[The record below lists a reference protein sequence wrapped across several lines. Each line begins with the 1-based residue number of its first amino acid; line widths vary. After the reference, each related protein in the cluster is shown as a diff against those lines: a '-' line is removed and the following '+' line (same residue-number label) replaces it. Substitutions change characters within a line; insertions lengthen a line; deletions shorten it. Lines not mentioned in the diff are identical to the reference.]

1 MDFLQRKLS
10 KSEWD
15 GIEVPVK
22 PAEHRILQ
30 LIQEGFHD
38 VLTRRNNTPTLLHY
52 MKITDSPAIDLYIYV
67 HYFQEQIETL
77 LKKYHVPMEY
87 TPFVLESTSLK
98 KADLIRLTNTEKQ
111 MQTQSSIIFEFV
123 LLLLLKN
130 MLHQKKSTGKP
141 GHREGN
147 LWLVNFYTLRT
158 LLEYTIPMNSTLKK
172 VLNNCLA
179 VYEKEVDMLTLLSM
193 GHQLIEKNEYLL
205 KYADECLYDH
215 QKQLFTLCK
224 RPAAKLI
231 LYIAPTGTGKTL
243 SPIGLSEKRK
253 VIFVCAARHVGL
265 ALARSAISIQKRVAF
280 AYGCNDAEDIRL
292 HYYAAKEF
300 TRNKKSGGIGK
311 VDNTQGEKVEIIVSD
326 IQSYLPAMYYMLA
339 FNPKEN
345 IIVYWDEPTISLDYA
360 AHEFHAI
367 IQKNWQENIIPNMVL
382 CSATLPQQVELRE
395 TVADFCGRFPG
406 AEIHEIISHD
416 CKKTIPL
423 LNKDNFVEMPHF
435 LSADYAQ
442 VQAMVQHCQSYKTLL
457 RYLDLQ
463 ETINFITHVHEI
475 PGKYALAERLNLQRH
490 FPTID
495 TINMAAIKT
504 YYLTLLGSLQMN
516 DWPQISSALK
526 QQRKPFYPS
535 TIHLATSDAYTITDG
550 PAIYLAE
557 DVNKVAQFYMQSAA
571 IPERVTQ
578 EIMKTI
584 QFNTDINA
592 KIALLEREL
601 QDAGGV
607 KDEDAEK
614 TKQKRKNEKAIVDP
628 EMRRLTQEIQTAI
641 SLIKTITLEPQYVPN
656 TNDHVYKVHRSE
668 KPRVF
673 TCEIAES
680 TVEQIML
687 IDDIADSWKLLLVM
701 GIGVFAAT
709 HKSVRYT
716 EIMKEL
722 AAEQKLFCII
732 AATDYIYGTN
742 YQFCHGY
749 IGKDL
754 AHMSQEKCIQAMGR
768 VGRNGIQ
775 QTYSIRFRDDDL
787 LRRLF
792 VHDADKPEVRNMN
805 RLFATADSY

>member
-1 MDFLQRKLS
+1 MDFSQRKLS

-22 PAEHRILQ
+22 PAELRILQ
-30 LIQEGFHD
+30 LIQGGYHD
-38 VLTRRNNTPTLLHY
+38 VQTKRNNTPTLLHY
-52 MKITDSPAIDLYIYV
+52 MKITNSPPIDLYIYV
-67 HYFQEQIETL
+67 NYFQEQITTL
-77 LKKYHVPMEY
+77 VKKYAVPMVY
-87 TPFVLESTSLK
+87 TPSVCESSSLK
-98 KADLIRLTNTEKQ
+98 KADYIRLTNTEKQ
-111 MQTQSSIIFEFV
+111 MQSQSGIIFEFV
-123 LLLLLKN
+123 LLMLLKT
-130 MLHQKKSTGKP
+130 MLQLKKTPVKGKGGYP
-141 GHREGN
+141 DN
-147 LWLVNFYTLRT
+147 QWLINYYTLRS
-158 LLEYTIPMNSTLKK
+158 LLSYTIPMNDKLRT
-172 VLNNCLA
+172 VLNALLSI
-179 VYEKEVDMLTLLSM
+179 YEPEVHMLTLLSM
-193 GHQLIEKNEYLL
+193 GHQLIEKNDYLL
-205 KYADECLYDH
+205 KYADECLYEH
-215 QKQLFTLCK
+215 QKQLFSLCK

-243 SPIGLSEKRK
+243 SPIGLSEKHK

-345 IIVYWDEPTISLDYA
+345 IIVYWDEPTISLDYET
-360 AHEFHAI
+360 HEFHAI
-367 IQKNWQENIIPNMVL
+367 IQKNWCENIIPNVVL
-382 CSATLPQQVELRE
+382 SSATLPQQAELRD
-395 TVADFCGRFPG
+395 TVADFCGRFAG
-406 AEIHEIISHD
+406 AEVHEIVSHD

-435 LSADYAQ
+435 LTADYTQ
-442 VQAMVQHCQSYKTLL
+442 VQAIVKHCQSYKTLL

-463 ETINFITHVHEI
+463 ETINFITHVHQE
-475 PGKYALAERLNLQRH
+475 PGRYVLADRYALHRH
-490 FPTID
+490 FPTLD

-504 YYLTLLGSLQMN
+504 YYLTLLGNLHPL
-516 DWPQISSALK
+516 DWPKIYSVLLA
-526 QQRKPFYPS
+526 QRTPLYKS
-535 TIHLATSDAYTITDG
+535 TIHLTTTDAYTITDG
-550 PAIYLAE
+550 PAIYLAD

-571 IPERVTQ
+571 IPAQVTQ
-578 EIMKTI
+578 DIMRTI
-584 QFNTDINA
+584 QFNSDLNM

-628 EMRRLTQEIQTAI
+628 EMRRITQEIQTTL
-641 SLIKTITLEPQYVPN
+641 SLVKSITLDPQYVPN
-656 TNDHVYKVHRSE
+656 TNDHVYKIHRGE

-673 TCEIAES
+673 TCEISEN

-687 IDDIADSWKLLLVM
+687 IDDIEDSWKLLLVM

-709 HKSVRYT
+709 NKSVRYT

-754 AHMSQEKCIQAMGR
+754 AQMSQEKCIQAMGR

-775 QTYSIRFRDDDL
+775 QTYSIRFRDNDL

-792 VHDADKPEVRNMN
+792 VNDADKPEVRNMN
-805 RLFATADSY
+805 RLFATAD